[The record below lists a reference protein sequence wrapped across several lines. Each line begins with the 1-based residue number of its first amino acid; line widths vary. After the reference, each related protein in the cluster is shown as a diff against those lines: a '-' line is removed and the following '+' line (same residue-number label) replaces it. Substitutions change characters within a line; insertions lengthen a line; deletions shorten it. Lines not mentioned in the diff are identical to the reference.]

1 MKAKTNNQLLFL
13 LFSAA
18 VGGVF
23 SVIIWAFLKVMQLG
37 ITLLW
42 EIVPQSVPI
51 PSALYTIALCL
62 LGGLA
67 IGLLHRFFG
76 DFPEELNRVMSK
88 VKREKRYPYH
98 NIPIVLVMAV
108 LPLIFGG
115 SIGPE
120 AGLTGVVVGLCYWA
134 GDRFR
139 YAGKNL
145 RELTNIGVSAALSVI
160 FRAPLFGF
168 MMPIEQSGS
177 EEDAPFPKS
186 KKLVTYF
193 VAILAGVGVF
203 ELLSSFFGGGLSMP
217 RFEKFAAT
225 SQDCFFA
232 VILAAAGVLL
242 GLLFFAFERFSELIV
257 RPLVRFPILKGILGG
272 LALSACGILLP
283 MTMFSG
289 DEQTARLTDTY
300 GSYAAGVLIVTAV
313 VKMFI
318 TNFCIKTGWKGG
330 HFFPAIFSGVCLGYG
345 LSLLL
350 PVTPVFSVCVVTA
363 ASMGMMMK
371 KPVCAALLLMLCFPA
386 QSIVWLLAAAF
397 AGSLIPVPPF
407 LKSKENTSG
416 ALSEAE

>member
-1 MKAKTNNQLLFL
+1 MKARTNNQLLFL

-23 SVIIWAFLKVMQLG
+23 SVIIWAFLKLMQLG
-37 ITLLW
+37 ITLFW
-42 EIVPQSVPI
+42 EVIPQAVSI
-51 PSALYTIALCL
+51 PNTFYTIALCL

-76 DFPEELNRVMSK
+76 DYPEELDKVIAQ

-145 RELTNIGVSAALSVI
+145 RDLTNIGVSAALSVI

-168 MMPIEQSGS
+168 MMPIEQSGD
-177 EEDAPFPKS
+177 EEAAPFPKS
-186 KKLVTYF
+186 KKLITYF

-203 ELLSSFFGGGLSMP
+203 ELLSSFFGGGFSMP

-225 SQDCFFA
+225 SQDCIYA
-232 VILAAAGVLL
+232 AILAAAGALL
-242 GLLFFAFERFSELIV
+242 GLLFFAFDRFSALIV
-257 RPLVRFPILKGILGG
+257 RPLARFPVLKGLLGG
-272 LALSACGILLP
+272 LALALCGILLP
-283 MTMFSG
+283 LTMFSG
-289 DEQTARLTDTY
+289 EEQTAQLTGTY
-300 GSYAAGVLIVTAV
+300 GSYAAGILIATAV
-313 VKMFI
+313 VKMFV
-318 TNFCIKTGWKGG
+318 TSFCIKTGWKGG

-371 KPVCAALLLMLCFPA
+371 KPICAALLLMLCFPA
-386 QSIVWLLAAAF
+386 QSIAWLLAAAF

-407 LKSKENTSG
+407 LKNKESTAG
-416 ALSEAE
+416 ALPKAE

>member
-13 LFSAA
+13 LFAAA

-23 SVIIWAFLKVMQLG
+23 SIIIWAFLKVMQLG

-42 EIVPQSVPI
+42 EVIPQAIPI
-51 PSALYTIALCL
+51 PSACYTIALCL
-62 LGGLA
+62 LGGLV

-76 DFPEELNRVMSK
+76 DYPEELNEVMAK

-98 NIPIVLVMAV
+98 NIPIVLAMAV

-139 YAGKNL
+139 YAGRNL
-145 RELTNIGVSAALSVI
+145 RDLTNIGVSAALSVI

-168 MMPIEQSGS
+168 MMPIEQSGD
-177 EEDAPFPKS
+177 EEAAPFPKS
-186 KKLVTYF
+186 KKLITYF

-203 ELLSSFFGGGLSMP
+203 ELLSGFFGGGLSMP
-217 RFEKFAAT
+217 RFEKFAIS

-232 VILAAAGVLL
+232 VILAAAGALL
-242 GLLFFAFERFSELIV
+242 GLLFFAFERLSVLIV
-257 RPLVRFPILKGILGG
+257 KPLARFPILKGLLGG
-272 LALSACGILLP
+272 LALSVCGILLP
-283 MTMFSG
+283 LTMFSG
-289 DEQTARLTDTY
+289 EEQMARLIDTY
-300 GSYAAGVLIVTAV
+300 GSYSAGILIAAAV

-318 TNFCIKTGWKGG
+318 TNLCIKTGWKGG

-350 PVTPVFSVCVVTA
+350 PVSPVFSVCVVTA

-386 QSIVWLLAAAF
+386 QSVVWLLAAAF

-407 LKSKENTSG
+407 LKNKENTAG
-416 ALSEAE
+416 ALPEAE